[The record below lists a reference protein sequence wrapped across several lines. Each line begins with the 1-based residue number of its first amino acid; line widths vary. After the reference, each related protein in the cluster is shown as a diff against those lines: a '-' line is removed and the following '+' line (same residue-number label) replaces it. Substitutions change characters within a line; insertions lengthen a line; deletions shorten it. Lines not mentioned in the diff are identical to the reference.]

1 MFCLK
6 LRIIETVKEEI
17 NQIGHNSFSTLCF
30 NYIDYLIVCGRMEFH
45 KNFSYKAY
53 SWFFHIN
60 KRQFIKFFNDPQRLW
75 KLLNLMLEGA
85 GVTLSIFFLTLVFSV
100 PLGML
105 VARGRMSRRRLVR
118 SPLSFYIYIMRST
131 PLMLQIMFIY
141 FLLPQVLPFRVDR
154 FWAVI
159 FSFVI
164 NYAAYF
170 AEIFR
175 SGIQA
180 VPTGQQ
186 EAAKVL
192 GYTKA
197 QTFFRIILP
206 QVIKRVL
213 LPMTNEIITLIKD
226 TALASTVAVVD
237 LMTVAK
243 KQVSSSS
250 SIEPYVVAILLYLV
264 LNGAAEQLCKLAER
278 RLSYYR

>member
-1 MFCLK
+1 M
-6 LRIIETVKEEI
+6 
-17 NQIGHNSFSTLCF
+17 
-30 NYIDYLIVCGRMEFH
+30 ID
-45 KNFSYKAY
+45 
-53 SWFFHIN
+53 
-60 KRQFIKFFNDPQRLW
+60 
-75 KLLNLMLEGA
+75 GA
-85 GVTLSIFFLTLVFSV
+85 GTTLSIFFLTLLLSV

-105 VARGRMSRRRLVR
+105 VALGRMSKRRIVR
-118 SPLSFYIYIMRST
+118 APISFYIYIMRST

-141 FLLPQVLPFRVDR
+141 FLLPMILPFRVDR

-175 SGIQA
+175 SGIQSI
-180 VPTGQQ
+180 PQGQY

-192 GYTKA
+192 GYTKG

-213 LPMTNEIITLIKD
+213 LPVCNEVITLIKD

-250 SIEPYVVAILLYLV
+250 SIEPYLVAIIMYLI
-264 LNGAAEQLCKLAER
+264 LNGVAEQLCKLAER
-278 RLSYYR
+278 KMDYYR

>member
-1 MFCLK
+1 M
-6 LRIIETVKEEI
+6 T
-17 NQIGHNSFSTLCF
+17 
-30 NYIDYLIVCGRMEFH
+30 
-45 KNFSYKAY
+45 
-53 SWFFHIN
+53 
-60 KRQFIKFFNDPQRLW
+60 IKFFNNPEKLW
-75 KLLNLMLEGA
+75 KLVKLMTDGA
-85 GVTLSIFFLTLVFSV
+85 GTTLSIFFLTLLLSV

-105 VARGRMSRRRLVR
+105 VAQGRMSKRRIVR
-118 SPLSFYIYIMRST
+118 APISFYIYIMRST

-141 FLLPQVLPFRVDR
+141 FLLPMILPFRVDR

-180 VPTGQQ
+180 NPQGQY

-192 GYTKA
+192 GYTKI
-197 QTFFRIILP
+197 QTFFTIILP
-206 QVIKRVL
+206 QVVKRVL
-213 LPMTNEIITLIKD
+213 LPVCNEIITLIKD

-250 SIEPYVVAILLYLV
+250 SIEPYLVAIIMYLI
-264 LNGAAEQLCKLAER
+264 LNGVAEQLCKLAEKKME
-278 RLSYYR
+278 YYR

>member
-1 MFCLK
+1 M
-6 LRIIETVKEEI
+6 T
-17 NQIGHNSFSTLCF
+17 
-30 NYIDYLIVCGRMEFH
+30 
-45 KNFSYKAY
+45 
-53 SWFFHIN
+53 
-60 KRQFIKFFNDPQRLW
+60 IKFFNNPEKLW
-75 KLLNLMLEGA
+75 KLVGLMIDGA
-85 GVTLSIFFLTLVFSV
+85 GTTLSIFFLTLLLAV

-105 VARGRMSRRRLVR
+105 VALGRMSKRRIVR
-118 SPLSFYIYIMRST
+118 APISFYIYIMRST

-141 FLLPQVLPFRVDR
+141 FLLPMILPFKVDR

-175 SGIQA
+175 SGIQSIP
-180 VPTGQQ
+180 VGQY

-192 GYTKA
+192 GYTKG

-206 QVIKRVL
+206 QVVKRVL
-213 LPMTNEIITLIKD
+213 LPVCNEVITLIKD

-250 SIEPYVVAILLYLV
+250 SIEPYLVAIIMYLI
-264 LNGAAEQLCKLAER
+264 LNGVAEQLCKLAER
-278 RLSYYR
+278 KMDYYR

>member
-1 MFCLK
+1 M
-6 LRIIETVKEEI
+6 T
-17 NQIGHNSFSTLCF
+17 
-30 NYIDYLIVCGRMEFH
+30 
-45 KNFSYKAY
+45 
-53 SWFFHIN
+53 
-60 KRQFIKFFNDPQRLW
+60 IKFFNDPERLM
-75 KLLNLMLEGA
+75 KLVRMMLEGA
-85 GVTLSIFFLTLVFSV
+85 GTTLSIFFLTLLFSV

-105 VARGRMSRRRLVR
+105 VAQGRMSRRSLVR
-118 SPLSFYIYIMRST
+118 GPVSVYIYLMRST

-141 FLLPQVLPFRVDR
+141 FLLPMLLPFQVDR

-159 FSFVI
+159 FAFVI

-175 SGIQA
+175 SGILSIPA
-180 VPTGQQ
+180 GQH

-192 GYTKA
+192 GYTRV
-197 QTFFRIILP
+197 QTFFRIVLP
-206 QVIKRVL
+206 QVAKRVL
-213 LPMTNEIITLIKD
+213 LPVTNEVITLIKD

-250 SIEPYVVAILLYLV
+250 SIEPYVVAIILYLI
-264 LNGAAEQLCKLAER
+264 LNGLAEQLCKLAER

>member
-1 MFCLK
+1 M
-6 LRIIETVKEEI
+6 T
-17 NQIGHNSFSTLCF
+17 
-30 NYIDYLIVCGRMEFH
+30 
-45 KNFSYKAY
+45 
-53 SWFFHIN
+53 
-60 KRQFIKFFNDPQRLW
+60 IKFFNNPERLG
-75 KLLNLMLEGA
+75 KLVALMLDGT
-85 GVTLSIFFLTLVFSV
+85 GVTLAIFFLTLALSL

-105 VARGRMSRRRLVR
+105 VAKGRMSRRRLLR
-118 SPLSFYIYIMRST
+118 APLSFYIYIMRAT

-159 FSFVI
+159 LAFVI

-180 VPTGQQ
+180 IPVGQT
-186 EAAKVL
+186 EAARTL
-192 GYTKA
+192 GYSNA
-197 QTFFRIILP
+197 QTFFRILLP
-206 QVIKRVL
+206 QVVKRVL
-213 LPMTNEIITLIKD
+213 LPVTNEVITLVKD

-250 SIEPYVVAILLYLV
+250 SIEPYLVAIVFYLL
-264 LNGAAEQLCKLAER
+264 LNGVAEQLCKLAER
-278 RLSYYR
+278 KLNYYR

>member
-1 MFCLK
+1 M
-6 LRIIETVKEEI
+6 T
-17 NQIGHNSFSTLCF
+17 
-30 NYIDYLIVCGRMEFH
+30 
-45 KNFSYKAY
+45 
-53 SWFFHIN
+53 
-60 KRQFIKFFNDPQRLW
+60 IKFLNDPARLW
-75 KLLNLMLEGA
+75 KLFTLMLDGA
-85 GVTLSIFFLTLVFSV
+85 GTTLSIFFWTLLLSI

-105 VARGRMSRRRLVR
+105 AALGRMSRSRALRWPV
-118 SPLSFYIYIMRST
+118 SFYIYIMRST

-141 FLLPQVLPFRVDR
+141 FLLPVILPFKVDR
-154 FWAVI
+154 FAAVI
-159 FSFVI
+159 FAFVI

-180 VPTGQQ
+180 VPVGQR

-192 GYTKA
+192 GYTRG

-206 QVIKRVL
+206 QVVKQVL
-213 LPMTNEIITLIKD
+213 LPVTNEIITLIKD

-250 SIEPYVVAILLYLV
+250 SIEPYLMAILFYLV
-264 LNGAAEQLCKLAER
+264 LNGVAEQLCKRAER
-278 RLSYYR
+278 QLNRCR

>member
-1 MFCLK
+1 M
-6 LRIIETVKEEI
+6 
-17 NQIGHNSFSTLCF
+17 
-30 NYIDYLIVCGRMEFH
+30 
-45 KNFSYKAY
+45 A
-53 SWFFHIN
+53 
-60 KRQFIKFFNDPQRLW
+60 IKFFNDPQRLW
-75 KLLNLMLEGA
+75 KLVLLMLDGA
-85 GVTLSIFFLTLVFSV
+85 GVTLSIFFLTLLFSV

-105 VARGRMSRRRLVR
+105 VAQGRMSRRRLVR
-118 SPLSFYIYIMRST
+118 TPVSLYIYIMRST

-141 FLLPQVLPFRVDR
+141 FLLPQILPFKVDR

-180 VPTGQQ
+180 IPVGQH

-192 GYTKA
+192 GDTKA
-197 QTFFRIILP
+197 QTFFHIILP
-206 QVIKRVL
+206 QVVKRVL
-213 LPMTNEIITLIKD
+213 LPVTNEIITLIKD

-250 SIEPYVVAILLYLV
+250 SIEPYLVAIILYLI
-264 LNGAAEQLCKLAER
+264 LNGEAEQLCKLAER
-278 RLSYYR
+278 KLE

>member
-1 MFCLK
+1 M
-6 LRIIETVKEEI
+6 V
-17 NQIGHNSFSTLCF
+17 
-30 NYIDYLIVCGRMEFH
+30 M
-45 KNFSYKAY
+45 
-53 SWFFHIN
+53 
-60 KRQFIKFFNDPQRLW
+60 KFFNDPERLW
-75 KLLNLMLEGA
+75 KLVGLMAEGA
-85 GVTLSIFFLTLVFSV
+85 GVTLRIFFFTLLLAL

-105 VARGRMSRRRLVR
+105 AAQGRMSKRRVVR
-118 SPLSFYIYIMRST
+118 APLSVYIYLMRST

-159 FSFVI
+159 FAFVI

-175 SGIQA
+175 SGIQSI
-180 VPTGQQ
+180 PLGQY

-192 GYTKA
+192 GYTRA
-197 QTFFRIILP
+197 QTFLRIILP
-206 QVIKRVL
+206 QVCKRVL
-213 LPMTNEIITLIKD
+213 LPVCNEVITLIKD

-250 SIEPYVVAILLYLV
+250 SIEPYLVAIIFYLI
-264 LNGAAEQLCKLAER
+264 LNGVAEQLCKLAER
-278 RLSYYR
+278 RMSYYR